1 MDCLEKLVGFYKSR
15 KEEFKTIPC
24 ELLYGCSGYL
34 YSLLFVNAHVEGVVS
49 IDIIKE
55 VGVAIIFR
63 IL

>member
-34 YSLLFVNAHVEGVVS
+34 YSLLFVNAHAEGVVS